1 MNARR
6 AAALVLICSA
16 APAAAGCS
24 SGLKPAI
31 EMPSSTITLSTS
43 VDAGKI
49 EPPDPNR
56 TFDLP
61 PNTILRVALTEYPGF
76 DWHAGNA
83 RNTAILSAG
92 AAEGQYACATGNTG
106 CTVSEAEQYIPYA
119 AGTTTIIFT
128 LVATGDS
135 SLSPTADP
143 RTMPTG
149 GSACPTG
156 ISMPPP
162 ASDVGCVLGTV
173 TLTVKVG

>member
-6 AAALVLICSA
+6 VAALVVICSA
-16 APAAAGCS
+16 ALTAASCS

-61 PNTILRVALTEYPGF
+61 PNTILLVALTEYPGF

-83 RNTAILSAG
+83 QNPSILSAG
-92 AAEGQYACATGNTG
+92 ATEGQYACPTGSTD
-106 CTVSEAEQYIPYA
+106 CAISEAEQYIPHA
-119 AGTTTIIFT
+119 AGTTTITFT

-149 GSACPTG
+149 GSACPAG
-156 ISMPPP
+156 ITAPPP
-162 ASDVGCVLGTV
+162 TADIGCVLGSV